1 MVFTKISNKKKMK
14 NGLFIAFLIILCLL
28 IKIFYIQFVQGKEL
42 SYLAYQQQTL
52 DRSINPKRGT
62 IYDATGKNELAV
74 SSTVETVTINP
85 GNIKKEEKE
94 KVAKALSEI
103 FELEYETI
111 LKKVNKRSSIETII
125 KKVEKEK
132 TDKLRIWMQEN
143 IH

>member
-14 NGLFIAFLIILCLL
+14 NGLFIAFLIIVCLL
-28 IKIFYIQFVQGKEL
+28 IKIFYIQFIQGKEL

-103 FELEYETI
+103 QNPFYASAPPTANPKWLFCF
-111 LKKVNKRSSIETII
+111 R
-125 KKVEKEK
+125 
-132 TDKLRIWMQEN
+132 
-143 IH
+143 